1 KFSVVIWSIAISFP
15 LIQQEIQIDDEPDN
29 LKFQSSFLLRI
40 APTNKYKR
48 KTAGIEYYQFKAAEF
63 LGKCQGVSVVSSFV
77 FHRGKSFVQIAAI
90 ADTDTKPAEGKA
102 VRIRTILRNVHL

>member
-1 KFSVVIWSIAISFP
+1 MVHFRKQC
-15 LIQQEIQIDDEPDN
+15 L
-29 LKFQSSFLLRI
+29 LKT
-40 APTNKYKR
+40 PTNKYKR

-77 FHRGKSFVQIAAI
+77 FHHGKSFVQIAAI